1 MDALTKFENEFQK
14 MRTAWTKAQ
23 WRKVAMNL
31 AGIEPVETR
40 GRKPKTKEQLLDD
53 EQNVLVA
60 RFWVS
65 QEILHKELT
74 EKMGQGR
81 LIPRTSSQK
90 ISRKEA
96 VKKIINDAVQRENG
110 QGKKPT
116 VGSLIKKIQSVEKN
130 LREK

>member
-81 LIPRTSSQK
+81 LIPRTASQK

-96 VKKIINDAVQRENG
+96 VKKIINDAVQREKG

>member
-40 GRKPKTKEQLLDD
+40 GRKPKKKEQLLDD

-65 QEILHKELT
+65 QEILHKEST
-74 EKMGQGR
+74 EEKGR
-81 LIPRTSSQK
+81 LIPRTASQK

-96 VKKIINDAVQRENG
+96 VKKIINDAVQREKG